1 MGSPDP
7 RQIDGIGGAHPL
19 TSKVAVVSQSATE
32 GVDVDYLFLQV
43 VVDQPIVT
51 DKQNCGNIL
60 AGIGPFAV
68 ERGLVPARGDETS
81 VRIRMV
87 NTDSIVTA
95 TFATPDGKPRY
106 DGNTAIDGV
115 PGTAAPIVLNFEDD
129 GPGKSVLPTGNITDT
144 FNGITVTCVDNGMP
158 VVVVAASSLGM
169 TGYESIAELEGDE
182 ELNKKVQE
190 LRLEAGKA
198 MGLGDVSGTTVPK
211 ISLVAAPTTDTGTIA
226 TRTFIPVRVHESIGV
241 LGAVSVGTAI
251 MLPGAVGSDLAAAP
265 PAGSHRLSIEHPS
278 GALQVEVELDTSTS
292 PPAVLRSG
300 VVRTARKL
308 FDGTAFPR

>member
-7 RQIDGIGGAHPL
+7 RQIDGVGGAHPL
-19 TSKVAVVSQSATE
+19 TSKVAVVSPSAQP
-32 GVDVDYLFLQV
+32 GIDVDYLFLQV
-43 VVDQPIVT
+43 MVDKPIVT

-68 ERGLVPARGDETS
+68 ERGLVDATGDQTR

-87 NTDSIVTA
+87 NTDGIVTA
-95 TFATPDGKPRY
+95 TFPTPGGRPRY
-106 DGNTAIDGV
+106 DGDTAIDGV
-115 PGTAAPIVLNFEDD
+115 PGTAAAVVLEFEDSA
-129 GPGKSVLPTGNITDT
+129 GSGGVFPTGNVTDV
-144 FNGITVTCVDNGMP
+144 FGGITVTCVDNGMP
-158 VVVVAASSLGM
+158 VVVVEAASFGK
-169 TGYESIAELEGDE
+169 TGLESVAELEADE
-182 ELNKKVQE
+182 ELNKRVQE

-211 ISLVAAPTTDTGTIA
+211 ISLVAPPRTEGGTIS

-241 LGAVSVGTAI
+241 LGAVSVATAV
-251 MLPGAVGSDLAAAP
+251 MLPGAVGSDLAVTTP
-265 PAGSHRLSIEHPS
+265 GNHRLSIEHPS
-278 GALQVEVELDTSTS
+278 GALQVEVELDTTTT
-292 PPAVLRSG
+292 PPTVLRSG